1 MGRVKRVPVVMQMEA
16 LECGAASLGMVLA
29 YWKKWLPLERLRIDC
44 GVSRDGSSA
53 LNILK
58 AARKYGMVAKG
69 FRMEVERLRKVEDPA
84 ILHWNFCHF
93 VVFNGFKGD
102 KVSLNDP
109 ARGRVLVDMEE
120 FNRSFTGIVLTFQP
134 GPEFEPSGQHASVL
148 SFVRQRMKSARAALL
163 FTFLTGLLMA
173 FVGLVSPV
181 FSQIFMDDIL
191 SGKNPDWFKF
201 FIGMY
206 AVLVVFQ
213 FIVQVMQDFRWVIYQ
228 AQLDIEANTS
238 FIWHVLHLPIS
249 FFQQR
254 FAGDLVIR
262 QQSNQ
267 TCAAHLVQKIAP
279 AVVDISLLIIYLL
292 VMSRYSLPLTA
303 VGLTVAV
310 LNLGLMRYIADKRM
324 NLGRVLERDNGKL
337 NGTTMSSIEGMET
350 IKAAGAELGFFQR
363 WSGVFATKLNSEVRQ
378 NKTSVYLE
386 ILPLL
391 LQQLSANV
399 ILVLGAYLILK
410 GELTIGM
417 LTAFQGFMTSFMNPL
432 NKLMDTGQTLIET
445 RTQMERIEDVYN
457 SERDVKD
464 EALTEPITGSGKLG
478 GKVEV
483 RNVVFG
489 YNPLST
495 PLLDG
500 LSFTLEPGKSVAL
513 VGSSGCGKSTI
524 AKLVSGL
531 YEPWSGEILFDGMP
545 RKEIQRAVFT
555 NSVAMVDQ
563 DITLF
568 EDSIAN
574 NVKIW
579 DRSIED
585 FAMIMACR
593 DAQIYTD
600 IVTRPDGFNE
610 RLTEGGSNLSG
621 GQRQRLEI
629 ASALAR
635 EPVVLILDEA
645 TSALD
650 AATEERVMRSIRQ
663 AGISLIIIAHRLS
676 TIRDCDEIIVLDKG
690 HVMERGTHEALMREE
705 GMYYQLMKNN

>member
-1 MGRVKRVPVVMQMEA
+1 
-16 LECGAASLGMVLA
+16 
-29 YWKKWLPLERLRIDC
+29 
-44 GVSRDGSSA
+44 
-53 LNILK
+53 
-58 AARKYGMVAKG
+58 
-69 FRMEVERLRKVEDPA
+69 
-84 ILHWNFCHF
+84 
-93 VVFNGFKGD
+93 
-102 KVSLNDP
+102 
-109 ARGRVLVDMEE
+109 
-120 FNRSFTGIVLTFQP
+120 
-134 GPEFEPSGQHASVL
+134 
-148 SFVRQRMKSARAALL
+148 
-163 FTFLTGLLMA
+163 
-173 FVGLVSPV
+173 
-181 FSQIFMDDIL
+181 
-191 SGKNPDWFKF
+191 
-201 FIGMY
+201 
-206 AVLVVFQ
+206 
-213 FIVQVMQDFRWVIYQ
+213 
-228 AQLDIEANTS
+228 
-238 FIWHVLHLPIS
+238 
-249 FFQQR
+249 
-254 FAGDLVIR
+254 
-262 QQSNQ
+262 
-267 TCAAHLVQKIAP
+267 
-279 AVVDISLLIIYLL
+279 
-292 VMSRYSLPLTA
+292 
-303 VGLTVAV
+303 
-310 LNLGLMRYIADKRM
+310 
-324 NLGRVLERDNGKL
+324 
-337 NGTTMSSIEGMET
+337 MSSIEGMET

-363 WSGVFATKLNSEVRQ
+363 WSGLFAMKLNSEVRQ
-378 NKTSVYLE
+378 NKTSVYLD
-386 ILPLL
+386 ILPQL
-391 LQQLSANV
+391 LQQVSAHV

-432 NKLMDTGQTLIET
+432 NKLVDTGQTLIET
-445 RTQMERIEDVYN
+445 RTQMERIEDVYK
-457 SERDVKD
+457 SERDVRD

-545 RKEIQRAVFT
+545 RKEIPRAVFT

-593 DAQIYTD
+593 DAQIYAD

>member
-44 GVSRDGSSA
+44 GVSRDGSNA

-350 IKAAGAELGFFQR
+350 IKAAGAELGFFHR

-579 DRSIED
+579 DHSIED

>member
-44 GVSRDGSSA
+44 GVSRDGSNA

-303 VGLTVAV
+303 VGLTVSV

-350 IKAAGAELGFFQR
+350 IRAAGAELGFFQR

>member
-44 GVSRDGSSA
+44 GVSRDGSNA

-120 FNRSFTGIVLTFQP
+120 FSRSFTGIVLTFQP

-350 IKAAGAELGFFQR
+350 IRAAGAELGFFQR

>member
-16 LECGAASLGMVLA
+16 LECGAASLGMVFA

-44 GVSRDGSSA
+44 GVSRDGSNA

-350 IKAAGAELGFFQR
+350 IRAAGAELGFFQR

-690 HVMERGTHEALMREE
+690 HVMERGTHESLMREE

>member
-44 GVSRDGSSA
+44 GVSRDGSNA

-69 FRMEVERLRKVEDPA
+69 FRMEVERLRKVEAPA

-228 AQLDIEANTS
+228 AQLGIEANTS

>member
-16 LECGAASLGMVLA
+16 LECGAASLGMVFA

-44 GVSRDGSSA
+44 GVSRDGSNA

-350 IKAAGAELGFFQR
+350 IRAAGAELGFFQR

>member
-44 GVSRDGSSA
+44 GVSRDGSNA

-69 FRMEVERLRKVEDPA
+69 FRMEVERLRKVEAPA

-238 FIWHVLHLPIS
+238 FIWHELHLPIS

-350 IKAAGAELGFFQR
+350 IRAAGAELGFFQR

>member
-1 MGRVKRVPVVMQMEA
+1 
-16 LECGAASLGMVLA
+16 
-29 YWKKWLPLERLRIDC
+29 
-44 GVSRDGSSA
+44 
-53 LNILK
+53 
-58 AARKYGMVAKG
+58 
-69 FRMEVERLRKVEDPA
+69 
-84 ILHWNFCHF
+84 
-93 VVFNGFKGD
+93 
-102 KVSLNDP
+102 
-109 ARGRVLVDMEE
+109 
-120 FNRSFTGIVLTFQP
+120 
-134 GPEFEPSGQHASVL
+134 
-148 SFVRQRMKSARAALL
+148 
-163 FTFLTGLLMA
+163 MA

-350 IKAAGAELGFFQR
+350 IRAAGAELGFFQR

>member
-44 GVSRDGSSA
+44 GVSRDGSNA

-201 FIGMY
+201 FIGLY

-238 FIWHVLHLPIS
+238 FTWHVLHLPIS

>member
-44 GVSRDGSSA
+44 GVSRDGSNA

-545 RKEIQRAVFT
+545 RKEIPRAVFT

-593 DAQIYTD
+593 DAQIYAD

>member
-29 YWKKWLPLERLRIDC
+29 YWKKWLPLERLRIDY
-44 GVSRDGSSA
+44 GVSRDGSNA

-69 FRMEVERLRKVEDPA
+69 FRMEVERLRKVEAPA

-350 IKAAGAELGFFQR
+350 IRAAGAELGFFQR

>member
-44 GVSRDGSSA
+44 GVSRDGSNA

-69 FRMEVERLRKVEDPA
+69 FRMEVERLRKVEAPA

-350 IKAAGAELGFFQR
+350 IRAAGAELGFFQR

>member
-44 GVSRDGSSA
+44 GVSRDGSNA

-292 VMSRYSLPLTA
+292 VMSRYSLPLTV

-350 IKAAGAELGFFQR
+350 IRAAGAELGFFQR

>member
-44 GVSRDGSSA
+44 GVSRDGSNA

-69 FRMEVERLRKVEDPA
+69 FRMEGERLRKVEDPA

>member
-44 GVSRDGSSA
+44 GVSRDGSNA

-69 FRMEVERLRKVEDPA
+69 FRMEVERLHKVEDPA

-350 IKAAGAELGFFQR
+350 IRAAGAELGFFQR

>member
-44 GVSRDGSSA
+44 GVSRDGSNA

-350 IKAAGAELGFFQR
+350 IRAAGAELGFFQR

-690 HVMERGTHEALMREE
+690 HVMERGTHESLMREE

>member
-44 GVSRDGSSA
+44 GVSRDGSNA

-500 LSFTLEPGKSVAL
+500 LSFTLEPGKSMAL